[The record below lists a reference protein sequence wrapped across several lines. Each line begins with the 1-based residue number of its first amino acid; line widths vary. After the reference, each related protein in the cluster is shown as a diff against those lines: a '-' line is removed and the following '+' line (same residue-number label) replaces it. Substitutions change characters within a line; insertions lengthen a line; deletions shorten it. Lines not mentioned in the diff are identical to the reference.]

1 MRTLLLSAAIST
13 ALAFIVAP
21 ALAQSTYDEGWYRA
35 PFWSGEYPGG
45 FSVVQ
50 ATTVQLRP
58 SLDPVAEKSI
68 ACDLPQGATYQ
79 AWNLERV
86 EDQGL
91 AFVSFTRIAD
101 YKMTE
106 SFEATVYRRDDASEV
121 KLALMDGDS
130 WRYLVYLAEGAFLME
145 YGGVIYDGTQD
156 LFEHSE
162 QVGDEDGYE
171 EWLRINCP
179 NNQWGWL
186 YMGDIAIDQGQFIA
200 ANITEYGVSKD
211 LE

>member
-1 MRTLLLSAAIST
+1 MRTILLAALSAT
-13 ALAFIVAP
+13 LALAAIP

-45 FSVVQ
+45 FSVVKT
-50 ATTVQLRP
+50 TTVQLRP
-58 SLDPVAEKSI
+58 VLDPAAEKSI
-68 ACDLPQGATYQ
+68 ACELPLGATYQ
-79 AWNLERV
+79 SWNLGRV
-86 EDQGL
+86 EEQGL
-91 AFVSFTRIAD
+91 AFASFTRIAD

-121 KLALMDGDS
+121 KLALMEGDS
-130 WRYLVYLAEGAFLME
+130 WRYLVYLAEGTFLME
-145 YGGVIYDGTQD
+145 HGGVVYDGTQD
-156 LFEHSE
+156 LFEHAE
-162 QVGDEDGYE
+162 QIGDTNGYE

-186 YMGDIAIDQGQFIA
+186 FMGDIAIDQGQFITP
-200 ANITEYGVSKD
+200 NITGYGESKD